1 MSYLSFSGMRCFWE
15 KISKDWKVSVS
26 PSDDWSLRGR
36 RHREGRKVRERKGFH
51 LRCSFT
57 SPTQPSCITSLY
69 LRWFPMSN
77 LVFLLLVDNHDNA
90 NSNNL
95 FFLFK
100 LLLDPETLLS
110 VGCPSSYKSSWGG
123 ISKLWSHEKSPKW
136 MEWILAHFLSTHCLF
151 SPPGFKPMSFLCC
164 FPVTLY
170 QKFSL
175 AHILIHSTLSS
186 FFPLLTCSSAWNAV
200 PPCFWM
206 YSFTF
211 WFLLD

>member
-1 MSYLSFSGMRCFWE
+1 MTEVWE
-15 KISKDWKVSVS
+15 GGGTGKGEKV
-26 PSDDWSLRGR
+26 G
-36 RHREGRKVRERKGFH
+36 ERKGSH

-57 SPTQPSCITSLY
+57 SPMQPSCITSLY

-77 LVFLLLVDNHDNA
+77 LVFLLFVDNHDNA
-90 NSNNL
+90 NPNNL

-170 QKFSL
+170 HKFSL
-175 AHILIHSTLSS
+175 AHILIL
-186 FFPLLTCSSAWNAV
+186 NA
-200 PPCFWM
+200 
-206 YSFTF
+206 
-211 WFLLD
+211 FLLLPFAYLFFCVECCPALFLNVLIYLLVLSGLRLFYL